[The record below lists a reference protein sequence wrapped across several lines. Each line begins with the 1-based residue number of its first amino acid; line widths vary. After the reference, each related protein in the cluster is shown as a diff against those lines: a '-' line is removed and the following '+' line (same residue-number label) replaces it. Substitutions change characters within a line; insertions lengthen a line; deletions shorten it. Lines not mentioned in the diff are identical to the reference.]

1 MMKKTLILLY
11 CFFMVMAADAQG
23 RKARWNFSAKKI
35 KPGFY
40 ELHFTAEVEAG
51 WNIYSQF
58 TPKGGPLP
66 TAITF
71 NPNDNVL
78 LGGKAKEVGFKRIK
92 HEEVFGVDVHYF
104 VEKVDFVQVI
114 KLKAPLSP
122 QGGSLPNGAREI
134 VKGKINFMT
143 CDKHQCITD
152 EVEFS
157 IPVK

>member
-1 MMKKTLILLY
+1 
-11 CFFMVMAADAQG
+11 MVMAADAQG

-40 ELHFTAEVEAG
+40 ELHFTAEVEDG

-66 TAITF
+66 TSITF
-71 NPNDNVL
+71 SPNDNVL
-78 LGGKAKEVGFKRIK
+78 LGGKAKEVGFKRVK

-104 VEKVDFVQVI
+104 AEKVDFVQVM
-114 KLKAPLSP
+114 KLKVVKPDL
-122 QGGSLPNGAREI
+122 

-152 EVEFS
+152 EVEFN
-157 IPVK
+157 IPLK

>member
-1 MMKKTLILLY
+1 MIKKLLILLS
-11 CFFMVMAADAQG
+11 CLFVLTTADAIAQ
-23 RKARWNFSAKKI
+23 KANWTFSVKKI

-40 ELHFTAEVEAG
+40 ELHFTAEVEPG

-71 NPNDNVL
+71 SPNDNVL

-104 VEKVDFVQVI
+104 VDKVDFVQVI
-114 KLKAPLSP
+114 KLKAVKP
-122 QGGSLPNGAREI
+122 EV

-152 EVEFS
+152 EVAFS
-157 IPVK
+157 LPIK

>member
-1 MMKKTLILLY
+1 MKKVLMLLC

-40 ELHFTAEVEAG
+40 ELHFTAEVEPG

-66 TAITF
+66 TAIIF
-71 NPNDNVL
+71 SPNDNIL

-114 KLKAPLSP
+114 KLKVVKPDV
-122 QGGSLPNGAREI
+122 I
-134 VKGKINFMT
+134 KGKINFMT

-157 IPVK
+157 IPIK

>member
-1 MMKKTLILLY
+1 MKKLLILLY
-11 CFFMVMAADAQG
+11 CLFVAMVADAQG

-40 ELHFTAEVEAG
+40 ELHFTAEVEPG

-71 NPNDNVL
+71 SSNDNIL

-114 KLKAPLSP
+114 KLKAVKPDV
-122 QGGSLPNGAREI
+122 
-134 VKGKINFMT
+134 VKGKIDYMT
-143 CDKHQCITD
+143 CDKSQCITD
-152 EVEFS
+152 QIEFN
-157 IPVK
+157 IPLK